1 MKTRKIISW
10 VARVAA
16 AVILLQ
22 TLFFKFTGA
31 PESIYI
37 FETLGIES
45 FGRIGSGII
54 ELIAGVLLLINRTK
68 VWGALIALVTMACAI
83 LSHLLILGV
92 DVNGDGGGL
101 FAMAL
106 VVFFSALTILFYTKK
121 NYHFLMPL
129 ILLALLNS
137 KN

>member
-31 PESIYI
+31 LESIYI
-37 FETLGIES
+37 FETLGVEP

-54 ELIAGVLLLINRTK
+54 ELIAGILLLINQTK
-68 VWGALIALVTMACAI
+68 VLGALIALVTMTGAI
-83 LSHLLILGV
+83 LSHLLILGIN
-92 DVNGDGGGL
+92 VNGDGGGL

-106 VVFFSALTILFYTKK
+106 VVFFSALTVI
-121 NYHFLMPL
+121 FLHKEKLPFS
-129 ILLALLNS
+129 NS
-137 KN
+137 SGTNSFT

>member
-31 PESIYI
+31 LESIYI
-37 FETLGIES
+37 FETLGVEP

-54 ELIAGVLLLINRTK
+54 ELIAGILLLINQTK
-68 VWGALIALVTMACAI
+68 VWGALIALVTMTGAI
-83 LSHLLILGV
+83 LSHLLILGIN
-92 DVNGDGGGL
+92 VNGDGGGL

-106 VVFFSALTILFYTKK
+106 VVFFSALTVI
-121 NYHFLMPL
+121 FLHKEKLPFS
-129 ILLALLNS
+129 NS
-137 KN
+137 SGTNSFT

>member
-10 VARVAA
+10 VARIAA
-16 AVILLQ
+16 AFILLQ

-31 PESIYI
+31 PESIFI
-37 FETLGIES
+37 FETLGIEP

-54 ELIAGVLLLINRTK
+54 ELIAGGLLLMNRTK
-68 VWGALIALVTMACAI
+68 VWGALLALVTMAGAI

-92 DVNGDGGGL
+92 EVNGDGGGL

-106 VVFFSALTILFYTKK
+106 IVCFSALSVLFLHKEE
-121 NYHFLMPL
+121 
-129 ILLALLNS
+129 LLLSNS
-137 KN
+137 SSANSFA